1 MVIAL
6 DVLRRTPMNRVV
18 TVIAF
23 IGVTLLGGQVLA
35 ADEAGQSKM
44 SKRQMVA
51 EVVSCMK
58 KRMSADRNTSYNAA
72 MKACKDQVNKEND
85 TLGAGALVASDH
97 PAKP

>member
-1 MVIAL
+1 
-6 DVLRRTPMNRVV
+6 MNRVV
-18 TVIAF
+18 IVFTF
-23 IGVTLLGGQVLA
+23 IGVVLLGSQALA

-58 KRMSADRNTSYNAA
+58 KRMSADRNTSYNEA
-72 MKACKDQVNKEND
+72 MKACKDQVNREND
-85 TLGAGALVASDH
+85 TLAAGALVASDH

>member
-1 MVIAL
+1 
-6 DVLRRTPMNRVV
+6 MNR
-18 TVIAF
+18 I
-23 IGVTLLGGQVLA
+23 VTLTAFTAVIFLGRPALA

-58 KRMSADRNTSYNAA
+58 KRMSADRSTSYNEA
-72 MKACKDQVNKEND
+72 MKVCKEQVNRDND
-85 TLGAGALVASDH
+85 TPAAGALVASDH

>member
-1 MVIAL
+1 
-6 DVLRRTPMNRVV
+6 MNRVV
-18 TVIAF
+18 IVFTVI
-23 IGVTLLGGQVLA
+23 GVVLLGSQALA

-58 KRMSADRNTSYNAA
+58 KRMSADRNTSYNEA
-72 MKACKDQVNKEND
+72 MKACKDQVNREND
-85 TLGAGALVASDH
+85 TLAAGALVASDH